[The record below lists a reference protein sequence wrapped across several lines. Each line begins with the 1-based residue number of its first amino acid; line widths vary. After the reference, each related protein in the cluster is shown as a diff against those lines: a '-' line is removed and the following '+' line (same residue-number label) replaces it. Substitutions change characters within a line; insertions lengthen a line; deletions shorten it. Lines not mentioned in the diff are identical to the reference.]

1 MKIWKQL
8 DTKWYDR
15 KRTIFG
21 LPWSFTKY
29 YATAEKLYIETG
41 FFTTRQEEIKLYR
54 ITDFQLT
61 VNLRQKIFGLGT
73 IQCHA
78 MDKTT
83 PVFELKNVKNPYMI
97 KEQLSDLCDAAREK
111 NHVYTRENFY
121 DFDDGDAD
129 DGDDDMDDDI

>member
-15 KRTIFG
+15 KRTILG

-29 YATAEKLYIETG
+29 YVTGEKLYIETG
-41 FFTTRQEEIKLYR
+41 FFTTKQEEIKLYR
-54 ITDFQLT
+54 ITDFQVS
-61 VNLRQKIFGLGT
+61 VNFRQKIFGIGT
-73 IQCHA
+73 IRCHA

-83 PVFELKNVKNPYMI
+83 PVFEIKNIKNPFVI
-97 KEQLSDLCDAAREK
+97 KELLSDLCDEAREK

-121 DFDDGDAD
+121 DTDDDGPD
-129 DGDDDMDDDI
+129 DYDIDDNE

>member
-15 KRTIFG
+15 KRTILG

-29 YATAEKLYIETG
+29 YVTGEKLYIETG
-41 FFTTRQEEIKLYR
+41 FFTTKQEEIKLYR
-54 ITDFQLT
+54 ITDFQ
-61 VNLRQKIFGLGT
+61 VSVSFRQKIFGIGT
-73 IQCHA
+73 IRCHA

-83 PVFELKNVKNPYMI
+83 PVFEIKNIKNPFVI
-97 KEQLSDLCDAAREK
+97 KELLSDLCDESREK

-121 DFDDGDAD
+121 DTDDDGPD
-129 DGDDDMDDDI
+129 DYDIDDNE